1 VPEETLLPADGIYA
15 GWYER
20 PSGEQLPAAISL
32 GRRPTVYEAQ
42 PYRLL
47 EAHLLDWDGDLYG
60 EEAKIRFVAHLR
72 DEQKFD
78 TEAALI
84 EQMHRDCGEARRR
97 LNDS

>member
-1 VPEETLLPADGIYA
+1 MHPTLDRKDGIYA

-20 PSGEQLPAAISL
+20 PTGECSASAISV
-32 GRRPTVYEAQ
+32 GRRPTIYEAQ

-60 EEAKIRFVAHLR
+60 EMAKVRFVERLR

-78 TEAALI
+78 SVDELRAQI
-84 EQMHRDCGEARRR
+84 SRDCDEARRR
-97 LNDS
+97 LDSA